1 MGIFKW
7 IGGVLGFMLAPPLG
21 AFAGYFIGSLI
32 DSLSENDG
40 SGYEEGPAG
49 TYGNSTRRSHE
60 EGQRNSFLFSLLVLA
75 SYIIRADNKV
85 MHSEM
90 EYVRNFL
97 RSNFGEAAA
106 QQGNEIILRLL
117 EEQKRINAS
126 NPYAYR
132 NQIRQVCAQIAAN
145 LNYSE
150 RLQLLSFLVEIAKAD
165 GHVSQEE
172 LNALYEV
179 AQYMGMSASEV
190 DSMLHM
196 GGGSYG
202 GGRSGGGRSGG
213 GRSGGG
219 SLQGAWHLPQRHRR
233 GSEESLPQARPRASS
248 RPSVGTG
255 RGCAQGSRE
264 EVQGDQCRKRE
275 DLQGPRAI
283 NLSPP
288 HPSSPPPGARG

>member
-213 GRSGGG
+213 SSG
-219 SLQGAWHLPQRHRR
+219 
-233 GSEESLPQARPRASS
+233 SS
-248 RPSVGTG
+248 GVTLEDAYKVLGISPNATD
-255 RGCAQGSRE
+255 E
-264 EVQGDQCRKRE
+264 EVKKAYRKLALEHHPDRVSALGE
-275 DLQGPRAI
+275 DVRKAAEKKFKEI
-283 NLSPP
+283 NAAKEKIYK
-288 HPSSPPPGARG
+288 ARGL

>member
-32 DSLSENDG
+32 DSLSESDN
-40 SGYEEGPAG
+40 SGYDEGPAG
-49 TYGNSTRRSHE
+49 TYGYSRRQSHD

-75 SYIIRADNKV
+75 SYIIRADGKV

-97 RSNFGEAAA
+97 HSNFGEAAA

-117 EEQKRINAS
+117 EEQKRMNAS
-126 NPYAYR
+126 NPNAYR

-172 LNALYEV
+172 LNALYEI

-196 GGGSYG
+196 G
-202 GGRSGGGRSGG
+202 RSGGSR
-213 GRSGGG
+213 GG
-219 SLQGAWHLPQRHRR
+219 SSSSSSSGV
-233 GSEESLPQARPRASS
+233 SLEDAYKVLGISPNA
-248 RPSVGTG
+248 TN
-255 RGCAQGSRE
+255 E
-264 EVQGDQCRKRE
+264 EVKKAYRKLALDHHPDRVSALGE
-275 DLQGPRAI
+275 DVRKAAEKKFKEI
-283 NLSPP
+283 NAAKDIIYK
-288 HPSSPPPGARG
+288 ARGM

>member
-196 GGGSYG
+196 GGGNYG

-213 GRSGGG
+213 GSG
-219 SLQGAWHLPQRHRR
+219 
-233 GSEESLPQARPRASS
+233 SS
-248 RPSVGTG
+248 GVTLEDAYKVLGISPNATD
-255 RGCAQGSRE
+255 E
-264 EVQGDQCRKRE
+264 EVKKAYRKLALEHHPDRVSALGE
-275 DLQGPRAI
+275 DVRKAAEKKFKEI
-283 NLSPP
+283 NAAKEKIYK
-288 HPSSPPPGARG
+288 ARGL

>member
-32 DSLSENDG
+32 DSFSENEG
-40 SGYEEGPAG
+40 SSYGEGPSG
-49 TYGNSTRRSHE
+49 TYGHSTGQSRE

-75 SYIIRADNKV
+75 SYIIRADGKV

-106 QQGNEIILRLL
+106 QQGNEIMLRLL
-117 EEQKRINAS
+117 EEQKRMNAN

-132 NQIRQVCAQIAAN
+132 NQIRQVCAQIASN

-150 RLQLLSFLVEIAKAD
+150 RLQLLAFLVEISKAD
-165 GHVSQEE
+165 GKVSSEE
-172 LNALYEV
+172 RNALYEV
-179 AQYMGMSASEV
+179 AQYMGLSASEV

-196 GGGSYG
+196 GGGRSSGGSGNG
-202 GGRSGGGRSGG
+202 GGTLEDAYKVLGVSPD
-213 GRSGGG
+213 
-219 SLQGAWHLPQRHRR
+219 A
-233 GSEESLPQARPRASS
+233 
-248 RPSVGTG
+248 TD
-255 RGCAQGSRE
+255 E
-264 EVQGDQCRKRE
+264 EVKKAYRKLALDHHPDRVSALGE
-275 DLQGPRAI
+275 DVRKAAEKKFKEI
-283 NLSPP
+283 NAAKDMIYK
-288 HPSSPPPGARG
+288 ARGL

>member
-60 EGQRNSFLFSLLVLA
+60 EGHRNSFLFSLLVLA

-202 GGRSGGGRSGG
+202 GGRSGG
-213 GRSGGG
+213 RSGGG
-219 SLQGAWHLPQRHRR
+219 S
-233 GSEESLPQARPRASS
+233 GSSGVTLEDAYKVLGISPNA
-248 RPSVGTG
+248 TD
-255 RGCAQGSRE
+255 E
-264 EVQGDQCRKRE
+264 EVKKAYRKLALEHHPDRVSALGE
-275 DLQGPRAI
+275 DVRKAAEKKFKEI
-283 NLSPP
+283 NAAKEKIYK
-288 HPSSPPPGARG
+288 ARGL

>member
-117 EEQKRINAS
+117 KEQKRINAS

-213 GRSGGG
+213 SSG
-219 SLQGAWHLPQRHRR
+219 
-233 GSEESLPQARPRASS
+233 SS
-248 RPSVGTG
+248 GVTLEDAYKVLGISPNATD
-255 RGCAQGSRE
+255 E
-264 EVQGDQCRKRE
+264 EVKKAYRKLALEHHPDRVSALGE
-275 DLQGPRAI
+275 DVRKAAEKKFKEI
-283 NLSPP
+283 NAAKEKIYK
-288 HPSSPPPGARG
+288 ARGL

>member
-213 GRSGGG
+213 GSG
-219 SLQGAWHLPQRHRR
+219 
-233 GSEESLPQARPRASS
+233 SS
-248 RPSVGTG
+248 GVTLEDAYKVLGISPNATD
-255 RGCAQGSRE
+255 E
-264 EVQGDQCRKRE
+264 EVKKAYRKLALEHHPDRVSALGE
-275 DLQGPRAI
+275 DVRKAAEKKFKEI
-283 NLSPP
+283 NAAKEKIYK
-288 HPSSPPPGARG
+288 ARGL

>member
-202 GGRSGGGRSGG
+202 GGRSGGGSY
-213 GRSGGG
+213 GGG
-219 SLQGAWHLPQRHRR
+219 S
-233 GSEESLPQARPRASS
+233 GSSGVTLEDAYKVLGISPNA
-248 RPSVGTG
+248 TD
-255 RGCAQGSRE
+255 E
-264 EVQGDQCRKRE
+264 EVKKAYRKLALEHHPDRVSALGE
-275 DLQGPRAI
+275 DVRKAAEKKFKEI
-283 NLSPP
+283 NAAKEKIYK
-288 HPSSPPPGARG
+288 ARGL

>member
-1 MGIFKW
+1 
-7 IGGVLGFMLAPPLG
+7 MLAPPLG

-219 SLQGAWHLPQRHRR
+219 S
-233 GSEESLPQARPRASS
+233 GSSGVTLEDAYKVLGISPNA
-248 RPSVGTG
+248 TD
-255 RGCAQGSRE
+255 E
-264 EVQGDQCRKRE
+264 EVKKAYRKLALEHHPDRVSALGE
-275 DLQGPRAI
+275 DVRKAAEKKFKEI
-283 NLSPP
+283 NAAKEKIYK
-288 HPSSPPPGARG
+288 ARGL

>member
-196 GGGSYG
+196 GSGNYG

-213 GRSGGG
+213 GRSGGSSG
-219 SLQGAWHLPQRHRR
+219 SSGVTLEDAYKVLGISPNA
-233 GSEESLPQARPRASS
+233 
-248 RPSVGTG
+248 TD
-255 RGCAQGSRE
+255 E
-264 EVQGDQCRKRE
+264 EVKKAYRKLALEHHPDRVSALGE
-275 DLQGPRAI
+275 DVRKAAEKKFKEI
-283 NLSPP
+283 NAAKEKIYK
-288 HPSSPPPGARG
+288 ARGL